1 MERAEG
7 IPLNKAVKRL
17 DFDAKKAFR
26 SLLTAVAYLHSKEVC
41 HRDLKPD
48 NMMVNDECGV
58 KLIDFNVAVIG

>member
-1 MERAEG
+1 MERAVG

-17 DFDAKKAFR
+17 DFDPKIAFR
-26 SLLTAVAYLHSKEVC
+26 SLLTAVVYLHSKEVC

-48 NMMVNDECGV
+48 NIIVNDLCGV